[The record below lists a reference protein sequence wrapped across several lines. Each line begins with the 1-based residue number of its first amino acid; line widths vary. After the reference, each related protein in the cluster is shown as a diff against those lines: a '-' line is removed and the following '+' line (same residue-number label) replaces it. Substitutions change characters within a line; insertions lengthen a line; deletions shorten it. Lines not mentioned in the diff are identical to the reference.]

1 LRRVS
6 AGVRHIH
13 ARVRGAAAASAVFAL
28 LDDIAA
34 AVSAFE
40 TRPGDWR
47 LEAYP
52 QSPVL
57 TPNLS
62 ARLALA
68 AAAGGG
74 ELVEIGE
81 EKLPNRDWLTENQ
94 LAFPPL
100 RIGRFFVYGSH
111 HRGGV
116 PAGAIGVALDAA
128 TAFGTGEHPST
139 RGCLLALQTL
149 AQKRRIARP
158 LDIGAGTGILSIAAA
173 KLLRR
178 KVSAGDID
186 PGSVAVARHNIARN
200 SVAGLVRVGQF
211 PGYRGRAIRRRHYD
225 LILSNILARPLAL
238 LAADLARHLAP
249 GGRAV
254 LSGLLRRQEPI
265 VLAPHHRLGIA
276 LERRIVIAGWSTLIL
291 RVGTAPKMPA
301 PKMPAPK
308 MAMGAKAPIYRSGSG
323 QRPVRPP
330 SAARRPPPSAKG
342 QAPSG
347 DPAGNRPRPGRGSAS
362 GEPRYRRASGHR
374 EPSTRHKPAPGAAKP
389 KMPYRLKRRG

>member
-1 LRRVS
+1 LRLVS

-13 ARVRGAAAASAVFAL
+13 ARVRGSAAASAVFTL

-40 TRPGDWR
+40 TAPDEWR

-57 TPNLS
+57 TPDLW

-81 EKLPNRDWLTENQ
+81 EKLPDRDWLTENQ

-139 RGCLLALQTL
+139 RGCLLALQSL
-149 AQKRRIARP
+149 AQRRRIAHP

-178 KVSAGDID
+178 KVAAGDID
-186 PGSVAVARHNIARN
+186 PGSVAVARHNVARN
-200 SVAGLVRVGQF
+200 SVAGLVRVGHF
-211 PGYRGRAIRRRHYD
+211 PGYRGSAIRRRHHD

-238 LAADLARHLAP
+238 LAADLARNLAP

-265 VLAPHHRLGIA
+265 VLAPHRGLGVS
-276 LERRIVIAGWSTLIL
+276 LERRIVISGWSTLIL
-291 RVGTAPKMPA
+291 RAGTAPKMPA
-301 PKMPAPK
+301 PQ
-308 MAMGAKAPIYRSGSG
+308 MAMGVKAPSIHQVRVKDRSGRLPPPEDRLLLRRGRRHPAIPRGIAFHQGADLRAANPDIGERAVIERHQLGIS
-323 QRPVRPP
+323 PLPAPP
-330 SAARRPPPSAKG
+330 SRKG
-342 QAPSG
+342 LTG
-347 DPAGNRPRPGRGSAS
+347 
-362 GEPRYRRASGHR
+362 
-374 EPSTRHKPAPGAAKP
+374 
-389 KMPYRLKRRG
+389 

>member
-1 LRRVS
+1 MS
-6 AGVRHIH
+6 DGVRHLH
-13 ARVRGAAAASAVFAL
+13 ARVRGAGAASAVFAL
-28 LDDIAA
+28 LDDIAP

-40 TRPGDWR
+40 TAPGEWR

-52 QSPVL
+52 RSSVL
-57 TPNLS
+57 TPDLS
-62 ARLALA
+62 AQFALA
-68 AAAGGG
+68 AAASGG

-81 EKLPNRDWLTENQ
+81 EKLPDRDWLTENQ

-149 AQKRRIARP
+149 AQKRRIVHP

-178 KVSAGDID
+178 KVAAGDID
-186 PGSVAVARHNIARN
+186 PGSVAVARHNVARN
-200 SVAGLVRVGQF
+200 SVAGLVRVGHF
-211 PGYRGRAIRRRHYD
+211 PGYRGRSIRPRHHD

-238 LAADLARHLAP
+238 LAVDLARHLAS

-265 VLAPHHRLGIA
+265 VLAPHRGLGIA

-291 RVGTAPKMPA
+291 RAGPA
-301 PKMPAPK
+301 PQ
-308 MAMGAKAPIYRSGSG
+308 MAMGVKAPIYPSGSG

-347 DPAGNRPRPGRGSAS
+347 DPEGNRLPPGRGSAS

-374 EPSTRHKPAPGAAKP
+374 APSARHKPAPGAAKP
-389 KMPYRLKRRG
+389 KRPYRLKRTG

>member
-1 LRRVS
+1 VS
-6 AGVRHIH
+6 AGARHFH
-13 ARVRGAAAASAVFAL
+13 ALARGAGAAGAVFAV
-28 LDDIAA
+28 LDDLAPA
-34 AVSAFE
+34 LSAFE
-40 TRPGDWR
+40 TAPDEWR

-52 QSPVL
+52 QSPIL
-57 TPNLS
+57 APELA

-68 AAAGGG
+68 AAAAGG
-74 ELVEIGE
+74 ELLEIAE
-81 EKLPNRDWLTENQ
+81 EKLADRDWLSENQ

-111 HRGGV
+111 HHGGV
-116 PAGAIGVALDAA
+116 PAGAIGIALDAA

-149 AQKRRIARP
+149 AQKRRITLP

-178 KVSAGDID
+178 RVLAGDID
-186 PGSVAVARHNIARN
+186 AGSVAVARHNVARN
-200 SVAGLVRVGQF
+200 KVASLVRVGCAA
-211 PGYRGRAIRRRHYD
+211 GYRGLRLRRRGHD

-265 VLAPHHRLGIA
+265 VLAPHRGLGIS
-276 LERRIVIAGWSTLIL
+276 LERRIVVAGWSTLIL
-291 RVGTAPKMPA
+291 RAGPA
-301 PKMPAPK
+301 AKSRAPK
-308 MAMGAKAPIYRSGSG
+308 MAMGAAAPIYRSGSG
-323 QRPVRPP
+323 RRPVRRP
-330 SAARRPPPSAKG
+330 SAGRKPTPSARG
-342 QAPSG
+342 QVPPG
-347 DPAGNRPRPGRGSAS
+347 GPASHHLRPGRGSAS

-374 EPSTRHKPAPGAAKP
+374 APSVRHRPARGAAKP
-389 KMPYRLKRRG
+389 KWPSRPRRRG

>member
-1 LRRVS
+1 ML
-6 AGVRHIH
+6 
-13 ARVRGAAAASAVFAL
+13 AL
-28 LDDIAA
+28 LDSASS

-40 TRPGDWR
+40 TAPGEWL

-52 QSPVL
+52 RSPVL
-57 TPNLS
+57 TPDLS
-62 ARLALA
+62 GRLALA

-81 EKLPNRDWLTENQ
+81 EKLPDRDWLTENQ

-100 RIGRFFVYGSH
+100 RIGCFFVYGSH
-111 HRGGV
+111 HRGGA

-149 AQKRRIARP
+149 AQKRWIAHP

-186 PGSVAVARHNIARN
+186 PGSVAVARHNVVRN
-200 SVAGLVRVGQF
+200 GVAGLARVGCF
-211 PGYRGRAIRRRHYD
+211 PGYRSRAIRRRHHD

-238 LAADLARHLAP
+238 LAADLARYLAP

-265 VLAPHHRLGIA
+265 VLAPHRDLGIA
-276 LERRIVIAGWSTLIL
+276 LERRIVIDGWSTLIL
-291 RVGTAPKMPA
+291 RAGPA

-330 SAARRPPPSAKG
+330 FAARRPLPSAKG
-342 QAPSG
+342 HAQSG
-347 DPAGNRPRPGRGSAS
+347 DPAGNRPPPGRGSAS

-374 EPSTRHKPAPGAAKP
+374 APSARHKPAPGAARP
-389 KMPYRLKRRG
+389 KKPYRLKRRG

>member
-1 LRRVS
+1 MS
-6 AGVRHIH
+6 AGVRHLH
-13 ARVRGAAAASAVFAL
+13 ARVCGAAAASAVFAL
-28 LDDIAA
+28 LDEIAA

-40 TRPGDWR
+40 TAPDEWR

-57 TPNLS
+57 TPDLS

-68 AAAGGG
+68 AAASGG

-81 EKLPNRDWLTENQ
+81 EKLPDRDWLTENQ

-100 RIGRFFVYGSH
+100 RIGRFFVHGSH

-139 RGCLLALQTL
+139 RGCLLALQAL
-149 AQKRRIARP
+149 AQKRRITHP

-186 PGSVAVARHNIARN
+186 SGSVAVARHNIARN
-200 SVAGLVRVGQF
+200 GVAGLVRVGHF
-211 PGYRGRAIRRRHYD
+211 PGYRGRAIRRRHHD

-254 LSGLLRRQEPI
+254 LSGLLCRQEPI
-265 VLAPHHRLGIA
+265 VLAPHRGLGIA

-291 RVGTAPKMPA
+291 RTGTAPKMPA
-301 PKMPAPK
+301 PQ

-323 QRPVRPP
+323 RRPVRPP
-330 SAARRPPPSAKG
+330 SAGRRPPPSAKG

-347 DPAGNRPRPGRGSAS
+347 DPAGNRPPPGRGSAS

-374 EPSTRHKPAPGAAKP
+374 AP
-389 KMPYRLKRRG
+389 

>member
-1 LRRVS
+1 
-6 AGVRHIH
+6 
-13 ARVRGAAAASAVFAL
+13 
-28 LDDIAA
+28 
-34 AVSAFE
+34 VSAFE
-40 TRPGDWR
+40 TAPDEWR

-52 QSPVL
+52 LYPVL
-57 TPNLS
+57 APNLS

-81 EKLPNRDWLTENQ
+81 EKLPDRDWLTENQ

-139 RGCLLALQTL
+139 QGCLLALQRL
-149 AQKRRIARP
+149 AQKRRITHP

-178 KVSAGDID
+178 KVAAGDID
-186 PGSVAVARHNIARN
+186 PRSVAVARHNIARN
-200 SVAGLVRVGQF
+200 GVAGLVRVGHF
-211 PGYRGRAIRRRHYD
+211 PGYCSPTIRRRHHD

-265 VLAPHHRLGIA
+265 VLAPHRGLGIA
-276 LERRIVIAGWSTLIL
+276 LERRIVIGEWSTLIL
-291 RVGTAPKMPA
+291 RAGTAPKMPVA
-301 PKMPAPK
+301 K

-323 QRPVRPP
+323 QRPVRPS
-330 SAARRPPPSAKG
+330 SAARTPPPSAKG

-347 DPAGNRPRPGRGSAS
+347 DPVASRPPPGRGSPR

-374 EPSTRHKPAPGAAKP
+374 APSARHKPARGAAKP
-389 KMPYRLKRRG
+389 KRPYRLKRRG